1 MKKSEV
7 RKPFLEM
14 VESVVIPIG
23 FVKQKTNEGYEYIK
37 KDING
42 FVGIIPCIDQ
52 YDTLFFISLKCH
64 DK

>member
-37 KDING
+37 KDIRSSN
-42 FVGIIPCIDQ
+42 IHIYSEI
-52 YDTLFFISLKCH
+52 L
-64 DK
+64 